1 MLVVEFLLI
10 SDCKLGKF
18 VAKPVNSSVSKYMV
32 ISLRKVYHFKLRTF
46 TVQFTTEHFRSASGH
61 DILLTV
67 RCVSQEKNCAS
78 LYDVKTYVEPNE
90 IEPSLVCMQS
100 DLVMWC
106 VVEYSLI
113 IVPLTFSILCVCLL

>member
-1 MLVVEFLLI
+1 
-10 SDCKLGKF
+10 
-18 VAKPVNSSVSKYMV
+18 MV

-46 TVQFTTEHFRSASGH
+46 TVQFTTEDFRSASGH

-100 DLVMWC
+100 ALVMWC

-113 IVPLTFSILCVCLL
+113 IVPLMFSILCLL